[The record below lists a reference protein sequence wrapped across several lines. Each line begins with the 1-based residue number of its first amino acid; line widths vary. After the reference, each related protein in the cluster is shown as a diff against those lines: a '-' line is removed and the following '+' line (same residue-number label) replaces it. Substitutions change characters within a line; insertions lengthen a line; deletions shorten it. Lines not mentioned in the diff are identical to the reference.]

1 MQFLSP
7 TTPPPPPKKKK
18 TRVREKITYK
28 LNGQKYKYDISSHK
42 ESKFQG
48 SPFPISSNMN
58 SQMVRGLAGC
68 AMSKSKPFLQKSK
81 CDADKLKMTHW
92 QQFLRNISIHA
103 NNLYWTTGYAKIIK
117 SLPPSRLS
125 YCKKYIHHEIC
136 SLYMRQTKFV
146 CVYVCMLCYPGFSLP
161 TWQLPT
167 ESL

>member
-1 MQFLSP
+1 MHDEAKIACKYQSNTPSTPVKKSP
-7 TTPPPPPKKKK
+7 AYNENIGIGTKLLICNSSHQQHPPPPKKKK

-103 NNLYWTTGYAKIIK
+103 NNLY
-117 SLPPSRLS
+117 
-125 YCKKYIHHEIC
+125 
-136 SLYMRQTKFV
+136 
-146 CVYVCMLCYPGFSLP
+146 
-161 TWQLPT
+161 
-167 ESL
+167 